1 MNKIVRHI
9 CTAAFGVA
17 VFLFWLILYPHI
29 TGFHEQNQLFLFT
42 WDFFVERIS
51 VAGGLA
57 DYIAEF
63 ITQFSYIPYLG
74 EALLALLFVIFQ
86 KSIAHL
92 LGREDWYVL
101 SFLAPVLLLIY
112 MCDIYVM
119 LSYIVALIIALQLCA
134 LYKKHPGVIWA
145 VAATFFGYWLIGPA
159 AMLFA
164 LYAAAREMNW
174 KGILLVAVSVMT
186 VLVAKWTYMEQY
198 TWMKVIFGVNY
209 YRHLSAIPFMQHIV
223 AAVTILIPVFADC
236 LPKSNTALRTSAA
249 VLIVAGGIYGVSQN
263 YQKDVAELIAYDQMV
278 RHEDWEGITKRAEK
292 YQPNSEL
299 GSVSV
304 NLALFMS
311 GRGNEL
317 PRFKQF
323 GTRGLILP
331 NIRDFISN
339 SSSCEVFWRLGMI
352 NESLRYAFDT
362 QESLINNRKSGRWMC
377 RMAECQILNGR
388 YDVAQK
394 YLDILSHSLFYRKW
408 AEDARQYLRN
418 DAAIDANPIY
428 AYLKSVRYQEDFL
441 YFYPEMDKMLAI
453 LYHQNKNNV
462 LAAWYYQAWTALK
475 KNEADNEDTHT
486 GNAHGN

>member
-101 SFLAPVLLLIY
+101 SFLAPVLLLVY

-134 LYKKHPGVIWA
+134 LYKKHPGVVWA
-145 VAATFFGYWLIGPA
+145 MAATFLGYWLIGPA

-263 YQKDVAELIAYDQMV
+263 YQKNVAELIAYDQMV